1 MKERP
6 ILFNGE
12 MIRAILAGT
21 KTQTRRIAKPPT
33 GAVNPEWFWEINP
46 AHRENAGLLCPY
58 GVPGDRLWVRETWK
72 ALGDIE
78 PCACKCP
85 APEVL
90 YAATDAK
97 KWMETGLGNWKPSIF
112 MPRWASRLTLEVTAV
127 RVERVQQI
135 TDADAIAE
143 GVGAGFQM
151 NAGYPDY
158 GAVNADGVC
167 TITMDTAAAS
177 FGTLWDSINAKRGFG
192 WDVNPWV
199 WVVEFKRVTT

>member
-127 RVERVQQI
+127 RVERVQEI
-135 TDADAIAE
+135 SE
-143 GVGAGFQM
+143 
-151 NAGYPDY
+151 Y
-158 GAVNADGVC
+158 GAACEGAEPIPDPLEP
-167 TITMDTAAAS
+167 MDAGS
-177 FGTLWDSINAKRGFG
+177 YVQGFNRLWDSINGPRGFG